1 MISGFLPLLI
11 HYFSK
16 TKLDYHNR
24 ILFAWFVTKFTAD
37 ICVYIYSKYY
47 HGNTFPISHISVLI
61 ENLLLIAYFNSFN
74 LISRKFKLILF
85 LFPFVSFIFETCIYR
100 SILDLN
106 VISILTYNIS
116 IALLMM
122 QLLLSSYH
130 AFIRNDFF
138 LIASLFLFH
147 SISIVYFSVENINR
161 FNEDLVIIV
170 FPFYA
175 CFVVVLNI
183 YYAYFL
189 WSRSKKSS
197 SLKD

>member
-1 MISGFLPLLI
+1 LISGFLPLLI
-11 HYFSK
+11 RYFSK

-24 ILFAWFVTKFTAD
+24 ILFLWFVTRFIAD
-37 ICVYIYSKYY
+37 LCVFIYFKNY
-47 HGNTFPISHISVLI
+47 HGNTFPIFHISVLI

-85 LFPFVSFIFETCIYR
+85 LFPFVSFIFETCFYR
-100 SILDLN
+100 SIFDLN

-122 QLLLSSYH
+122 KLLFYSHH
-130 AFIRNDFF
+130 AFIRNNFI

-147 SISIVYFSVENINR
+147 SISIVYFLVENIRR
-161 FNEDLVIIV
+161 FDDDLTYIL

-175 CFVVVLNI
+175 GFVLLLNI

-189 WSRSKKSS
+189 WSRRKKSS